1 MEPSQVEQSFI
12 TSLRVSDHIAYASN
26 DSVVILDTGATANLI
41 CFRWLDHH
49 NSILRQWGLE
59 KVTPYRANAT
69 FRFGD
74 GRTGDV
80 GFAADVTV
88 GLAGAK
94 GQFTAFVL
102 DSDIPALLSRNP
114 FVAV

>member
-1 MEPSQVEQSFI
+1 MEQSFI
-12 TSLRVSDHIAYASN
+12 TSLRVSDHVAYAKN
-26 DSVVILDTGATANLI
+26 DSVVVLDTGATANLI

-49 NSILRQWGLE
+49 NTILQQWGLE
-59 KVTPYRANAT
+59 KVTPYRAHAT

-94 GQFTAFVL
+94 GHFHIYQL
-102 DSDIPALLSRNP
+102 Y
-114 FVAV
+114 